1 MENQK
6 QHYRKE
12 AVYALINSVDVWLIE
27 SVLES
32 ELDRNARQPRT
43 ICLSSVCTHTD
54 EIWRGYIFFILS
66 QVGTSQCRCVWLCI
80 YAWNKVK
87 CVVCPFLTFLFSS
100 KVFRLRLWNCYCC
113 FNFFAQFT
121 KGEKLSWVLAGSQT
135 FLRQY
140 RPSAVRFQHIGPSV
154 CRWHQTL
161 LSVQSNKSIVTVL
174 VRHHEHSLCNCFFF
188 KKKGIC

>member
-1 MENQK
+1 MFTNIPPKKYLYGNIQYIFTFHEIQQNGRFLFIWMENQK

-66 QVGTSQCRCVWLCI
+66 QVGTSQCRCVWLYI

-135 FLRQY
+135 FLR
-140 RPSAVRFQHIGPSV
+140 
-154 CRWHQTL
+154 
-161 LSVQSNKSIVTVL
+161 
-174 VRHHEHSLCNCFFF
+174 
-188 KKKGIC
+188 